1 MPKLMQTICSMKMGK
16 AFGIEGER
24 MVNPNTH
31 GTGCTFS
38 SAIAAGLAE
47 DWDLETSV
55 RRAKAYMQRAIGA
68 GLDLGQGNGPLEHM
82 VW

>member
-1 MPKLMQTICSMKMGK
+1 MQTICSMKMGK
-16 AFGIEGER
+16 ASGSRENGWSIRIHMEQ
-24 MVNPNTH
+24 
-31 GTGCTFS
+31 
-38 SAIAAGLAE
+38 AARSVRQLPQGLAE